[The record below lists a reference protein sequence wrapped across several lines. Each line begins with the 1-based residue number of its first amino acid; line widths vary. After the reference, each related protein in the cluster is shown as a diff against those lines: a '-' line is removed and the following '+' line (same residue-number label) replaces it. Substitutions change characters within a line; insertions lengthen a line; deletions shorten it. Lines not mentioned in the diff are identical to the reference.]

1 MKYRGH
7 ETFSIRKNWLAKG
20 IEAVQKNPGI
30 FTDKTF
36 APMEELGIGRNMV
49 VSLRYW
55 MKAVGLTKEEKGKES
70 KKTETSFTPLG
81 KIIYE
86 HDKFV
91 EEAGT
96 LWLLQNELAA
106 NRENATSW
114 YFFFNEFNLDDK
126 IFGLPVNEDV
136 IYYAITNELAN
147 KRVGT
152 ACTKTRA
159 EVHGSNA
166 KPYKQKGT
174 GNARR
179 GDKKSPI
186 TVGGGTIFGPKPRD
200 YSYAIPKKEK
210 RLAMKSIL
218 SLQAQADRLT
228 VVEDF
233 TIESGKTKDL
243 VKILKNFVKDERTV
257 ILLKDDDAKIK
268 QAGRNL
274 PNVYFLSYNRLRAHD
289 LFYGRKI
296 IMLEGAAKNLSDFY
310 AEDKEAK

>member
-1 MKYRGH
+1 
-7 ETFSIRKNWLAKG
+7 
-20 IEAVQKNPGI
+20 
-30 FTDKTF
+30 
-36 APMEELGIGRNMV
+36 MEKKV
-49 VSLRYW
+49 YSVD
-55 MKAVGLTKEEKGKES
+55 GKELRTIS
-70 KKTETSFTPLG
+70 
-81 KIIYE
+81 
-86 HDKFV
+86 
-91 EEAGT
+91 
-96 LWLLQNELAA
+96 
-106 NRENATSW
+106 
-114 YFFFNEFNLDDK
+114 LDDK

-186 TVGGGTIFGPKPRD
+186 MVGGGTIFGPKPRD
-200 YSYAIPKKEK
+200 YSYYIPKKEK

-218 SLQAQADRLT
+218 SLQAQQDRLT
-228 VVEDF
+228 VIEDF

-243 VKILKNFVKDERTV
+243 VKILNNFAKDTRTV
-257 ILLKDDDAKIK
+257 ILLKDDDRLLK

-274 PNVYFLSYNRLRAHD
+274 PNVHFLSYNRLRAHD
-289 LFYGRKI
+289 LFYARKI
-296 IMLEGAAKNLSDFY
+296 IALEGAVQKLSDFY
-310 AEDKEAK
+310 AKLEAE